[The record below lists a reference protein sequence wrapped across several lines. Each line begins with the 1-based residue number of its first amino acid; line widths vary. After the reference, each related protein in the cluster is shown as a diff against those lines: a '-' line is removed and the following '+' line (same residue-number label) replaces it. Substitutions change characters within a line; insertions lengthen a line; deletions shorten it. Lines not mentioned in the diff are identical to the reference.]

1 MARKIPQD
9 LPLDGNSPKAMAETT
24 SSPARA
30 EAPNIDWNVVLAEH
44 ESWLRAVVLA
54 RIGEPQ
60 AVQEVMQEVA
70 LAAVESRAPLS
81 DASKVGAWL
90 YQLAVRQTLLYR
102 RRQGRRRRLVDR
114 YAQRCRPSE
123 SDLTSPDPLGWLLAG
138 ERNQLIR
145 RATGRLARR
154 DVEVLLLKYTENWSY
169 RRLAE
174 HLGISHSAVESRLHR
189 ARQRLRQELA
199 QLGVVDVSQ

>member
-81 DASKVGAWL
+81 DASKVGPWL

-114 YAQRCRPSE
+114 YARRCRPSE
-123 SDLTSPDPLGWLLAG
+123 SDLRSPDPLSWLLAG
-138 ERNQLIR
+138 ERHQLIR
-145 RATGRLARR
+145 RAMGRLARR
-154 DVEVLLLKYTENWSY
+154 EVEILLLKYTENWSY
-169 RRLAE
+169 WQLAE
-174 HLGISHSAVESRLHR
+174 HLRISHSAVESRLHR